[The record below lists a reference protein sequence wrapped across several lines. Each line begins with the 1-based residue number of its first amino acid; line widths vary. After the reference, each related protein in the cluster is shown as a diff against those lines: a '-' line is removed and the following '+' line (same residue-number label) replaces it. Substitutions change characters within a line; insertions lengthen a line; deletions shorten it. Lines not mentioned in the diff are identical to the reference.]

1 MFRDNDSLNFVSIGI
16 PKHEIAAFELQPAS
30 SKALHEGNS
39 PYTTK
44 IGGFAVS
51 EENTNA
57 QYSALLARND
67 SSQYSAL
74 NAQHC

>member
-51 EENTNA
+51 EA
-57 QYSALLARND
+57 SFA
-67 SSQYSAL
+67 
-74 NAQHC
+74 

>member
-16 PKHEIAAFELQPAS
+16 PKHEIGQQPS
-30 SKALHEGNS
+30 SSSQLHEGNS

-51 EENTNA
+51 RKKLA
-57 QYSALLARND
+57 ARSLLQRSMLA
-67 SSQYSAL
+67 
-74 NAQHC
+74 